1 MTSMKLES
9 SIEELDSLL
18 QRSSALPRT
27 MTSYLTKLIGLIVH
41 LRSSRSIPSW
51 PLLAAFRV
59 LRVCADPFVDHVN
72 LGPYFIHKQHYEA
85 LGDWD
90 FSFSRAGEP
99 GICFDSELC
108 LRAWLN
114 GYQVGYWFV
123 PFKGPLQHYSLD
135 GGTMLFSK
143 GVRFRNEWENHR
155 KIFQKYSRQAD
166 QISKLVKEANHSIGL
181 TTD

>member
-1 MTSMKLES
+1 LEEFKKHPNLA
-9 SIEELDSLL
+9 IIGGF
-18 QRSSALPRT
+18 QGFYGFALTP
-27 MTSYLTKLIGLIVH
+27 G
-41 LRSSRSIPSW
+41 
-51 PLLAAFRV
+51 
-59 LRVCADPFVDHVN
+59 
-72 LGPYFIHKQHYEA
+72 
-85 LGDWD
+85 WD

-114 GYQVGYWFV
+114 RYQVGYRFV
-123 PFKGPLQHYSLD
+123 PFKGPPQHYSLD

-155 KIFQKYSRQAD
+155 KIFQRYSGQAD
-166 QISKLVKEANHSIGL
+166 QISELVKEANHSIGL